1 VSLRSR
7 AFGLF
12 AQRSMLIVALGI
24 FLAPIIWLVM
34 TAYEPSRA
42 IQSTPPTLWFRP
54 SLANFRSIAADFDL
68 AQLTLSSVVLSIG
81 STVLSL
87 LLGIPCG
94 YALARTRRRSA
105 IFLAYGFLAVR
116 GVPTVVTLV
125 PFYLFM
131 RQLGLLG
138 SWWAVILMNATLST
152 AFVVWMMYAAF
163 RAIPQEVEDAAT
175 IDGCSAFGAFW
186 RIAVPLVRTSV
197 VAAALLCMMFAW
209 NDFLN
214 PAFLTREDTRPL
226 SVALLTAFGGN
237 TTSGWGTLGAMA
249 HLSTAPIVAAA
260 MVLNRYLVAG
270 LTRGIH

>member
-1 VSLRSR
+1 
-7 AFGLF
+7 
-12 AQRSMLIVALGI
+12 
-24 FLAPIIWLVM
+24 
-34 TAYEPSRA
+34 
-42 IQSTPPTLWFRP
+42 
-54 SLANFRSIAADFDL
+54 
-68 AQLTLSSVVLSIG
+68 
-81 STVLSL
+81 
-87 LLGIPCG
+87 
-94 YALARTRRRSA
+94 
-105 IFLAYGFLAVR
+105 
-116 GVPTVVTLV
+116 
-125 PFYLFM
+125 
-131 RQLGLLG
+131 
-138 SWWAVILMNATLST
+138 
-152 AFVVWMMYAAF
+152 MMYAAF

>member
-1 VSLRSR
+1 MSRRRRALHVS
-7 AFGLF
+7 
-12 AQRSMLIVALGI
+12 AQKSILSLALCA
-24 FLAPIIWLVM
+24 FLAPILWLIV

-42 IQSTPPTLWFRP
+42 IQSAPPALWFKP
-54 SLANFRSIAADFDL
+54 SLANFRAIAADFNL
-68 AQLTLSSVVLSIG
+68 ARLTVSSVVLSTG
-81 STVLSL
+81 STLLSL

-105 IFLAYGFLAVR
+105 ILLAYALLAIR
-116 GVPTVVTLV
+116 GVPTVVTLI

-152 AFVVWMMYAAF
+152 AFVVWMMYTAF
-163 RAIPQEVEDAAT
+163 RAVPQEVEDAGT

-186 RIAVPLVRTSV
+186 RIAIPLVRTSV

-214 PAFLTREDTRPL
+214 PAFLTREETRPL

-249 HLSTAPIVAAA
+249 HLSTIPIVATA
-260 MVLNRYLVAG
+260 MVLNRYLLAG

>member
-1 VSLRSR
+1 MSR
-7 AFGLF
+7 HHHALPMVAQKSAIVF
-12 AQRSMLIVALGI
+12 AICV
-24 FLAPIIWLVM
+24 FLAPILWLIL

-42 IQSTPPTLWFRP
+42 IQSAPPVLLFRP
-54 SLANFRSIAADFDL
+54 SLANFRSIAANFDL
-68 AQLTLSSVVLSIG
+68 ARLTLSSIVLSVG
-81 STVLSL
+81 STLLSL
-87 LLGIPCG
+87 LFGIPCG

-105 IFLAYGFLAVR
+105 ILLAYTLLAIR
-116 GVPTVVTLV
+116 GVPTVVTLI

-138 SWWAVILMNATLST
+138 SWWSVILMNTTLST
-152 AFVVWMMYAAF
+152 AFVVWMMFTAF
-163 RAIPQEVEDAAT
+163 RAVPQETEDAGM

-214 PAFLTREDTRPL
+214 PAFLTRVETRPL
-226 SVALLTAFGGN
+226 SVALLTAFGGH
-237 TTSGWGTLGAMA
+237 TTSGWGNLGAMA
-249 HLSTAPIVAAA
+249 HLSTIPIVAAA